1 MLLIIGLVIITVLFG
16 AVIGILCG
24 SSGGNYDDD
33 MNYGYRNQNPYLNS
47 SNRRLE
53 NNSSQEEH
61 WDNFYARVDAEPS
74 YVDPDDLYDDDPDE
88 YEELYG
94 DD

>member
-16 AVIGILCG
+16 AVIGILFG
-24 SSGGNYDDD
+24 SSGGNYDD
-33 MNYGYRNQNPYLNS
+33 MNYGSRNQNSYLNS

-74 YVDPDDLYDDDPDE
+74 NVDPDDLYDDDPDE